1 MQSWEIKD
9 PIHGYI
15 ELNKQEIDIIDTPEF
30 QRLRRL
36 RQLSAAFLTYPGAE
50 HTRFHHSLG
59 VLHLA
64 GKIAQRLNNSNAI
77 TEEEALKLRMG
88 GLLHDIGHG
97 PFSHL
102 FEEVLEKRDLNH
114 EQMSTKIIK
123 ETGIA
128 DILRENGMDPEEMST
143 LSIGQHENKKPYM
156 NQVIAGQFSADVLDY
171 LPRDSYFTGVEYG
184 KVDIDRL
191 VRSMDVVDGRLA
203 VKDTALYVLEA
214 MVIARYEMFKA
225 VYFHRS
231 VRAAETM
238 LVRAMQLGDEELGI
252 TSFKTPQEYLKL
264 DDSSI
269 IHMFLSLKDTK
280 EKQSKTAYQLTQDYQ
295 NRRLLKCAYETVVHR
310 RDRFTVNMMLMGNI
324 RTNIEQEIA
333 SEAKVDPS
341 TVIVDVSSAPSVPYY
356 ARQQKPQDIPLY
368 HESDIGAKNLVSFS
382 SLSPLGDTLVGY
394 LDIRRVYTHEK
405 DREAVRKAA
414 ESKFGKE
421 SASTQIS
428 Y

>member
-15 ELNKQEIDIIDTPEF
+15 ELNKQEINIIDSPEF

-59 VLHLA
+59 VLHVA
-64 GKIAQRLNNSNAI
+64 GKIAQRLVNSEAI
-77 TEEEALKLRMG
+77 TGEEALKLRMG

-102 FEEVLEKRDLNH
+102 FEEVIEKRDLNH

-128 DILRENGMDPEEMST
+128 DILHENGMDPEEMST

-191 VRSMDVVDGRLA
+191 VRSMNVV
-203 VKDTALYVLEA
+203 
-214 MVIARYEMFKA
+214 
-225 VYFHRS
+225 
-231 VRAAETM
+231 
-238 LVRAMQLGDEELGI
+238 
-252 TSFKTPQEYLKL
+252 
-264 DDSSI
+264 
-269 IHMFLSLKDTK
+269 
-280 EKQSKTAYQLTQDYQ
+280 
-295 NRRLLKCAYETVVHR
+295 
-310 RDRFTVNMMLMGNI
+310 
-324 RTNIEQEIA
+324 
-333 SEAKVDPS
+333 
-341 TVIVDVSSAPSVPYY
+341 
-356 ARQQKPQDIPLY
+356 
-368 HESDIGAKNLVSFS
+368 
-382 SLSPLGDTLVGY
+382 
-394 LDIRRVYTHEK
+394 
-405 DREAVRKAA
+405 
-414 ESKFGKE
+414 
-421 SASTQIS
+421 
-428 Y
+428 